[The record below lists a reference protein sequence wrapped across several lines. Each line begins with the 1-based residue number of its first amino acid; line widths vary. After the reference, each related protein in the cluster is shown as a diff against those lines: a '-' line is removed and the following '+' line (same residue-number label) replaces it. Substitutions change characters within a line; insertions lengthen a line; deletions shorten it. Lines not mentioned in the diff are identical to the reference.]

1 MMFSFQ
7 DTHHRQMAQAI
18 KWSNHGRL
26 VVTIGVRAETTTS
39 LPHREA
45 QLEAAPIELLPE
57 NHDIVDQ
64 SA

>member
-1 MMFSFQ
+1 
-7 DTHHRQMAQAI
+7 MAQAI